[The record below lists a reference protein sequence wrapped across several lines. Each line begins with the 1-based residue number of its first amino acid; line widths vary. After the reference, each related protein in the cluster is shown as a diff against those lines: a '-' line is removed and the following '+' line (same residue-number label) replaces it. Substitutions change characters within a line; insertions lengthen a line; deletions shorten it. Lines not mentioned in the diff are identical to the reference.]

1 MKRKT
6 EAGCGYF
13 LTQPVYT
20 EEDVERLTYI
30 KERIDTKIMCG
41 IMPLVS
47 YKNAMFVKNEMPGIH
62 VSDEIVNR
70 YREDMTRE
78 EAEEVAIE
86 LSVEIAAKLYDIADG
101 FYFMTPFNRTGLIA
115 RIIEAIRQE
124 EERR

>member
-1 MKRKT
+1 MRLFPDTAGIYRGRCGKT
-6 EAGCGYF
+6 A
-13 LTQPVYT
+13 
-20 EEDVERLTYI
+20 YI
-30 KERIDTKIMCG
+30 KEHIDTKIMCG

-101 FYFMTPFNRTGLIA
+101 FLFYDTI
-115 RIIEAIRQE
+115 
-124 EERR
+124 

>member
-1 MKRKT
+1 MRL
-6 EAGCGYF
+6 F

-20 EEDVERLTYI
+20 EEDVERLTFI
-30 KERIDTKIMCG
+30 SKNTLTPKSCAA

-47 YKNAMFVKNEMPGIH
+47 YKNATFVKNEMPGIH

-101 FYFMTPFNRTGLIA
+101 FYFMTPFNRTA
-115 RIIEAIRQE
+115 
-124 EERR
+124 

>member
-1 MKRKT
+1 MKFEIYAGLGGGFGGASYVET
-6 EAGCGYF
+6 IEA
-13 LTQPVYT
+13 
-20 EEDVERLTYI
+20 
-30 KERIDTKIMCG
+30 
-41 IMPLVS
+41 
-47 YKNAMFVKNEMPGIH
+47 N
-62 VSDEIVNR
+62 
-70 YREDMTRE
+70 TRE